1 MANAHPRLRNVFDR
15 WKDTDS
21 DALLSNLSKN
31 QELKSAL
38 LEETPWVRAA
48 QSEEAQKRNIGLL
61 FDLNRMSNEMNQ
73 TWRML
78 EQRQMGNGGFPWFP
92 GGRDSWYITQ
102 YLLEDLG
109 HLRQLGIEEFS
120 DDALITKAVQYID
133 ARLLEQYEIK
143 KDDKGNNLGYAY
155 VQFEKPEEA
164 ESERFF
170 DLEIDKPEKGIR
182 YAVRGYID
190 KLFKYKDNSV
200 IIRDFKSSKQIFKGK
215 ELTDNLQ
222 DLLYTL
228 AVKKLFP
235 HFKKRQVEFLFL
247 KFDLNSNGRVK
258 MKDISEEEL
267 EGLEFHLTE
276 IQKFI
281 DNFDEETAESN
292 FAGAQG
298 YPSDGTFGGPLMC
311 GKDGYKISKGQPVLD
326 KSGQPI
332 VAYICSIGKPLDY
345 YVLKDENGKIIKS
358 AFKENK
364 ESLKAEEG
372 QTIEMIE
379 YKGCPYW
386 NKPKVDID
394 DFF

>member
-1 MANAHPRLRNVFDR
+1 MKEITP
-15 WKDTDS
+15 
-21 DALLSNLSKN
+21 LSASRIK
-31 QELKSAL
+31 
-38 LEETPWVRAA
+38 TA
-48 QSEEAQKRNIGLL
+48 QSCSWKYWANYKLKVPDAGNDGSSRGWICHLIFELLGEPRHRHVYDEIILKDSIYLCEPIRRLVAYHAKKLNVNDKDNLELINNMTLAGLH
-61 FDLNRMSNEMNQ
+61 FDFFGGAGMDDPDEGISEQSFDITVDEGDKLYRM
-73 TWRML
+73 R
-78 EQRQMGNGGFPWFP
+78 GF
-92 GGRDSWYITQ
+92 
-102 YLLEDLG
+102 
-109 HLRQLGIEEFS
+109 
-120 DDALITKAVQYID
+120 
-133 ARLLEQYEIK
+133 
-143 KDDKGNNLGYAY
+143 
-155 VQFEKPEEA
+155 
-164 ESERFF
+164 
-170 DLEIDKPEKGIR
+170 
-182 YAVRGYID
+182 ID
-190 KLFKYKDNSV
+190 KLFLYEEEGTA

-332 VAYICSIGKPLDY
+332 VAYICSHRKPLDY

-358 AFKENK
+358 VFKENK
-364 ESLKAEEG
+364 DSLKAKDG